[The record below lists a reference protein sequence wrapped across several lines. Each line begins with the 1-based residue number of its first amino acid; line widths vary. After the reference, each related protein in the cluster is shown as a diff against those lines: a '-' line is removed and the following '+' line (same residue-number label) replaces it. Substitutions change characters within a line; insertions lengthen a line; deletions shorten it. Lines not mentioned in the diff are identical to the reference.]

1 MESGA
6 PATEVDAM
14 QLAPGHS
21 FSDSE
26 RKLLQFEVRRQTRLT
41 QESSSDQANTLGID
55 QLPEVGQ
62 DWGPFRLLYVLG
74 EGTFAKV
81 FLARQLDM
89 ASRLVALKLTFRESH
104 ESQLLSRLQ
113 HSAIVPIYSVHRV
126 DNVFGICMPYLG
138 CTTLADVLRD
148 PKLLE
153 STFSKSASAAE
164 SRSGH
169 PTLLRELHLRQ
180 AMIDTAVANA
190 EASTLRAEPLS
201 APIPASAKD
210 IGMEGSTVK
219 QGSSNTGVSM
229 RDRSQNV
236 DHRGIGSSGQR
247 KHCGHLDFAWIGFQL
262 AEALAHAHEKNV
274 LHCDIKPANILLA
287 EDGQPRLLDFNV
299 AGALGESEV
308 TDSQAIPVGG
318 TIPYMSPEQRRSME
332 TNEPIGPAS
341 DIYSL
346 GIVLLEM
353 IVQSSLDTKGRRSL
367 LHPKSGKS
375 DSDLEKRIRYL
386 RSVASPAL
394 CAIVEKCLSQN
405 PDHRYG
411 SARELSEDLN
421 AHYRSLPLVHLRE
434 PSVLE
439 RTQKWARRHPKVS
452 STASVGIVSVVLL
465 LAACTLA
472 LWRGSQ
478 LDRMDRLQRLQ
489 TMAQKLP
496 SVIAIWSASAD
507 DTSLKPI
514 LFSEF
519 HSALLLGLNK
529 KRGISI
535 SPELLEQSDEM
546 RQVRQDLDFLIEML
560 ADETEAMS
568 SYDSKSNE
576 AHSIPFASLMKSFD
590 SQLKARERT

>member
-1 MESGA
+1 
-6 PATEVDAM
+6 
-14 QLAPGHS
+14 
-21 FSDSE
+21 
-26 RKLLQFEVRRQTRLT
+26 
-41 QESSSDQANTLGID
+41 
-55 QLPEVGQ
+55 
-62 DWGPFRLLYVLG
+62 
-74 EGTFAKV
+74 
-81 FLARQLDM
+81 M

-113 HSAIVPIYSVHRV
+113 HSAIVPIYSVHRIE
-126 DNVFGICMPYLG
+126 NVFGICMPYLG

-153 STFSKSASAAE
+153 STFSKSASAAV
-164 SRSGH
+164 SRSGP

-180 AMIDTAVANA
+180 AMIDTAVASAEA
-190 EASTLRAEPLS
+190 EASTLRVETHS
-201 APIPASAKD
+201 APSQADATD
-210 IGMEGSTVK
+210 TGMEGSTAK
-219 QGSSNTGVSM
+219 KDSSNTEISM
-229 RDRSQNV
+229 KDRSQNF
-236 DHRGIGSSGQR
+236 DHRGMGSPVERRHG
-247 KHCGHLDFAWIGFQL
+247 GHLDFAWIGFQL

-299 AGALGESEV
+299 SGALGESEV
-308 TDSQAIPVGG
+308 SDSQAIPVGG

-353 IVQSSLDTKGRRSL
+353 IVQSSIDNKGRRSL

-375 DSDLEKRIRYL
+375 DSELEKRIRYL

-394 CAIVEKCLSQN
+394 SAIVEKCLSQN

-421 AHYRSLPLVHLRE
+421 AHYRNLPLVHLRE

-452 STASVGIVSVVLL
+452 STASVGIVSAILL
-465 LAACTLA
+465 LAACTLV

-478 LDRMDRLQRLQ
+478 IDRMERLQRLQ

-507 DTSLKPI
+507 DTSLKPV

-519 HSALLLGLNK
+519 HSTLLLGLNK
-529 KRGISI
+529 KKGNSI
-535 SPELLEQSDEM
+535 SPELLQPSDEM

-560 ADETEAMS
+560 ADETESMS
-568 SYDSKSNE
+568 SFDSKSNE

-590 SQLKARERT
+590 SQLKGMATNLNSGALPAFVLLPLQGT